1 MDPTV
6 TRQAL
11 IRRYERLDRT
21 LTGWMARSGI
31 TLLRIS
37 LGLVFFWFGVL
48 KYIPGASPAEALAV
62 DTIGVLSFGLMDPRL
77 FLFLLATWECA
88 IGVGLILG
96 RALRST
102 LLLLFLQFP
111 GTVMPLLLFPEV
123 TFQSFPFILTIEGQY
138 IVKNLIIISA
148 GFVIGATVRGGRLTD
163 GSAEVDVGRRRRK
176 GDVPGVGP

>member
-6 TRQAL
+6 TRHAL

-31 TLLRIS
+31 TLLRVS
-37 LGLVFFWFGVL
+37 LGVVFFWFGFL

-62 DTIGVLSFGLMDPRL
+62 DTIEVLSFGLMDPRL

-96 RALRST
+96 RALRTT
-102 LLLLFLQFP
+102 LLLLFVQFP

-123 TFQSFPFILTIEGQY
+123 TFQDFPFVLTIEGQY

-176 GDVPGVGP
+176 TDVPGVGP

>member
-6 TRQAL
+6 TRHAL

-31 TLLRIS
+31 TLLRVS
-37 LGLVFFWFGVL
+37 LGVVFFWFGIL

-62 DTIGVLSFGLMDPRL
+62 DTIQVLSFGLMDPRL
-77 FLFLLATWECA
+77 FLVLLATWECA

-96 RALRST
+96 RALRTT

-111 GTVMPLLLFPEV
+111 GTVMPLLLFPGV
-123 TFQSFPFILTIEGQY
+123 TFQDFPFVLTIEGQY

-176 GDVPGVGP
+176 TDVPGGGP